1 MKAFIGN
8 SLIAKLKP
16 QEKAYDVWDDKLTGF
31 IVRVYPSGNMVY
43 RCEYARG
50 KRITLGKTNI
60 LTPMQARDRAR
71 EILAD
76 VIKGNAPTTKRSKA
90 QYTLKEFMEQEY
102 APWRH
107 AHRKRA
113 AEDIYRLTKQFVG
126 EFGNILLGAMSPLLI
141 DKWRSRRVMNGIKS
155 VTVNRDIAIL
165 KALLSKAEE
174 WNIIPENPLRKFRP
188 VSVDTI
194 AKVRY
199 LTNDEEKSI
208 KNAIRSRD
216 EKLKAART
224 RANEWRSARNY
235 DCYLDLSQHAYA
247 DHMTPMIV
255 LSLNTGLR
263 RGELF
268 SLKWEN
274 IDAERAML
282 TVVGAT
288 AKSGKTRH
296 VPLNILALQCLN
308 DWGAQSNQDG
318 LVFPNP
324 QTGIQFDS
332 VKKAWAGILKVAGI
346 KNFRWHD
353 MRHHF
358 ASKLVMAGVDLN
370 TVRELLGHADI
381 KMTLRYAH
389 LAPEHKAKAVAK
401 LVEAA

>member
-8 SLIAKLKP
+8 SLIAKLEP

-50 KRITLGKTNI
+50 KRITLGKTSV
-60 LTPMQARDRAR
+60 LTAAQARDRAR

-76 VIKGNAPTTKRSKA
+76 VIKGNAPLTKRSKA
-90 QYTLKEFMEQEY
+90 QYTLKEFIEQEY

-113 AEDIYRLTKQFVG
+113 QEDIYRVIKQFVG
-126 EFGNILLGAMSPLLI
+126 EFGNTYLGAISPLLV
-141 DKWRSRRVMNGIKS
+141 DKWRSRRVMSGIKS

-199 LTNDEEKSI
+199 LTKEEETRI
-208 KNAIRSRD
+208 KDAMRSRN

-224 RANEWRSARNY
+224 RANEWRAARNY
-235 DCYLDLSQHAYA
+235 DCYPDLSQQAYA

-282 TVVGAT
+282 TVAGET

-296 VPLNILALQCLN
+296 IPLNILALQCLN
-308 DWGAQSNQDG
+308 DWGAQSKQDG

-332 VKKAWAGILKVAGI
+332 VKKAWSSILKVAGI